1 MRNLLSSVRLRVTT
15 TNEMKEHWY
24 FVAAF
29 SGATDKLRRVI
40 ERQRRAAERR
50 TLRKVHT
57 PLECD
62 PVHRDSSRP
71 RLRLDVPAAVP
82 PPRSEHV
89 DSEHVAI
96 PLKIPE
102 NLVTAVPRKIHHA
115 PPMIFPSAVADL
127 SMPQVEEDAPARRLR
142 SAVPDEDYV
151 DDYLEFLR
159 MRIEEKETE
168 SAEKPSRIVAAVPRS
183 VADAPRVLADVPRFF
198 VEASRV
204 AGDRWSLEEAQCIG
218 QEADGR
224 VEQLVWKRK
233 VVTMPPP
240 KEYRGF
246 SLVGGSPRARKK
258 KQQQRAGEEPFF
270 YF

>member
-1 MRNLLSSVRLRVTT
+1 M
-15 TNEMKEHWY
+15 
-24 FVAAF
+24 
-29 SGATDKLRRVI
+29 DKLRRVI

-50 TLRKVHT
+50 TLGKVRA

-71 RLRLDVPAAVP
+71 RPRLDVPAAVP

-115 PPMIFPSAVADL
+115 APMIFPSAAADL
-127 SMPQVEEDAPARRLR
+127 PMPQVEEDASEHRLR

-168 SAEKPSRIVAAVPRS
+168 SAEKLSRIVAAVPRS

-198 VEASRV
+198 ADASRV
-204 AGDRWSLEEAQCIG
+204 AGDGWSLEEARCID

-233 VVTMPPP
+233 VVNMPPP